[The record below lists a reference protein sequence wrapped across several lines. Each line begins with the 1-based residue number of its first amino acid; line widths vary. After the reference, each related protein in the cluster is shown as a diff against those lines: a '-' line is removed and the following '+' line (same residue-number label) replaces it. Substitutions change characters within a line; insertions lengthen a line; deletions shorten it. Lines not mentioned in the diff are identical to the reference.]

1 MKHINRWMIIAC
13 CGFCVGVAGLAAQ
26 QTPPQRI
33 ISLAPSLTES
43 LANLG
48 VAARIVG
55 VTSFCSRPASVKQIE
70 KVASAV
76 DVNVE
81 KALMLKPDLIVTTK
95 LTDIKDVRKLQSLGL
110 RVEIF
115 EQPRNF
121 DQLCAQF
128 RRLGALT
135 GQSTQADS
143 LIGSARAAVAALS
156 PVADSEARPKAL
168 IQIGA
173 DPLFVATQESLMND
187 MLKRA
192 GGQNIA
198 ETWGNGLASRERVL
212 ALNPDA
218 VFIVTMGVAGKQE
231 QAVWESYPS
240 FKAAQKKAVHVVD
253 AYLFCSPTPA
263 GFARATA
270 ILAEK
275 LKPLR

>member
-1 MKHINRWMIIAC
+1 MKSKYRGLWI
-13 CGFCVGVAGLAAQ
+13 VGLLTLALKLPAQ
-26 QTPPQRI
+26 QVAPQRI

-48 VAARIVG
+48 VETRIVG

-95 LTDIKDVRKLQSLGL
+95 LSDIKDVRKLQALGL

-115 EQPRNF
+115 DQPRNF

-135 GQSTQADS
+135 GRAAQADS
-143 LIGSARAAVAALS
+143 LIDSARAMVAALS
-156 PVADSEARPKAL
+156 PAAGAEARPKAL

-192 GGQNIA
+192 GGINIA
-198 ETWGNGLASRERVL
+198 EHWGNGLASREKVL
-212 ALNPDA
+212 SLNPDA
-218 VFIVTMGVAGKQE
+218 VFIVTMGVAGQHE
-231 QAVWESYPS
+231 RAVWESYPS
-240 FKAAQKKAVHVVD
+240 LKAAQRHAVHVVD
-253 AYLFCSPTPA
+253 AYLFCSPTPE
-263 GFARATA
+263 GFFRATA

-275 LKPLR
+275 LKSLR